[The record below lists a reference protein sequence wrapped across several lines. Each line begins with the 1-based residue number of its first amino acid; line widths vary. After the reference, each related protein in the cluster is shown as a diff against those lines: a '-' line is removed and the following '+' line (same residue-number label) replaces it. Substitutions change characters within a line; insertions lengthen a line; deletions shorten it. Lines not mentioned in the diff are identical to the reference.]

1 MFLKEKIEHEH
12 YTWASGSDD
21 RGNSIPRIDVNNT
34 LFFKNEFKLGSNLS
48 KRDGLNTSRHYETL
62 VAKL

>member
-1 MFLKEKIEHEH
+1 MSIIHEPLARMIGGTPSQVLTLIIH
-12 YTWASGSDD
+12 YFS
-21 RGNSIPRIDVNNT
+21 
-34 LFFKNEFKLGSNLS
+34 KHEFKLSSNLS

>member
-1 MFLKEKIEHEH
+1 MSIIHEPLARMIGGTPSHVLTLIIH
-12 YTWASGSDD
+12 YFS
-21 RGNSIPRIDVNNT
+21 
-34 LFFKNEFKLGSNLS
+34 KNEFKLSSNLS

>member
-1 MFLKEKIEHEH
+1 M
-12 YTWASGSDD
+12 TSGSDD

-34 LFFKNEFKLGSNLS
+34 LKIQKNEFKLGSNLS